1 MALSLPGTR
10 PGRPTATA
18 PATAPDGGRP
28 RLARACADLPPSVAV
43 ALTAM
48 RLEALLG
55 DPDDPANP
63 YGWPALHARRTPP
76 PPPAGALATTGPADP
91 HAPHGADQDARLLRP
106 LFRRDLALGHAWAAT
121 RPAPPGAGLPAPAAV
136 LGPAGLLATTGT
148 VLRLAVRAVDHLA
161 PHGPATA
168 QWQPVLAAAFADLL
182 ACETLTALALRA
194 ATAHGPA
201 ASRAP
206 DPAPRTGTGAGGG
219 GALADAV
226 GYLVPL
232 LAGEVLED
240 LQLVLGEIRPP
251 TAGTEERV
259 LAKVTADR
267 AAAGAGPAA
276 AACQARLAG
285 SLTHLTDP
293 AQHTAQP
300 GTLFHL
306 HDPAPVT
313 RPAPADAHGAVAAAL
328 PAAAHSH
335 HHRDGGHGG
344 DRDGGGGT
352 DPVTAALT
360 RTARRLA
367 AEQRLLHQACTTPST
382 PHPAGPAGP
391 GDPAA
396 RALADRHALL
406 LTAAAVLGVREAAAG
421 ARLRF
426 VGAPHWALLA
436 LGRITERLGTPLP
449 GPLPAVHPVL
459 WNELLTRTRRGVDC
473 DVYATKVLW

>member
-18 PATAPDGGRP
+18 PDGGRP
-28 RLARACADLPPSVAV
+28 RLARAYADLPPTVRV

-55 DPDDPANP
+55 DPHDPANP
-63 YGWPALHARRTPP
+63 YGWPALHTRRTPP
-76 PPPAGALATTGPADP
+76 PPPVGALATTGHTHP

-106 LFRRDLALGHAWAAT
+106 LFRRDLALGHAWTT
-121 RPAPPGAGLPAPAAV
+121 RHAGPGTGPAAGL
-136 LGPAGLLATTGT
+136 LGPAGLLAATGT
-148 VLRLAVRAVDHLA
+148 VLRLAVRAVDGQA
-161 PHGPATA
+161 PHGPATV

-182 ACETLTALALRA
+182 ACETLTAVALRA
-194 ATAHGPA
+194 ATAHHAPA
-201 ASRAP
+201 GDAP
-206 DPAPRTGTGAGGG
+206 AGGG
-219 GALADAV
+219 LADAV
-226 GYLVPL
+226 GYVVPL

-240 LQLVLGEIRPP
+240 LQLVLGESGLPP
-251 TAGTEERV
+251 AGIEERL

-267 AAAGAGPAA
+267 AAAAAGPAA
-276 AACQARLAG
+276 AACQARLVS

-293 AQHTAQP
+293 AQHTP
-300 GTLFHL
+300 SSGTLFHL

-313 RPAPADAHGAVAAAL
+313 WPSPADGHGAVAAAL
-328 PAAAHSH
+328 PAAAHPYSNH
-335 HHRDGGHGG
+335 DHG
-344 DRDGGGGT
+344 GGGGT

-367 AEQRLLHQACTTPST
+367 AEQRMLHQACTAPST
-382 PHPAGPAGP
+382 PHPAAGDGP

-426 VGAPHWALLA
+426 LGGPHWALLA
-436 LGRITERLGTPLP
+436 LSRITERLGTPLP
-449 GPLPAVHPVL
+449 GPLPAVHPLL
-459 WNELLTRTRRGVDC
+459 WSELLTRTRRGIDC
-473 DVYATKVLW
+473 DLYATKVLW